1 MVFAIITGLLYGRFS
16 RASMRLLFSN
26 NALIAPYKD
35 GWGLMFRVVNLRK
48 STLLEIGASVALT
61 IIIREGDENKRK
73 YFRLNLEIDKI
84 EYFPASWT
92 IVHPLDDKSPFN
104 KLDLNK
110 IDKEDLEII
119 IQLKAFDDTFSQHV
133 HSRYSYQGK
142 EIIVGAKFKPAS
154 RIDEAGDLI
163 IPLDEFHDYELVNYN

>member
-1 MVFAIITGLLYGRFS
+1 
-16 RASMRLLFSN
+16 
-26 NALIAPYKD
+26 
-35 GWGLMFRVVNLRK
+35 MFRIVNLRK
-48 STLLEIGASVALT
+48 STLLEISANVALT
-61 IIIREGDENKRK
+61 IIIKEGDEHKRK

-84 EYFPASWT
+84 EYFPATWT
-92 IVHPLDDKSPFN
+92 IVHPLNDKSPFN